1 MGLNPVPKV
10 FCGSSLGL
18 ILNNIVSILVVLVGV
33 TYNFLGW
40 YGLDPLKKASLSPPY
55 LYYIKIFS
63 GGADCSRDVQPDAAP
78 HQPLYFPN
86 QENFDWDHPEARR
99 GMEQGNYPTAHCPQ
113 HDQWESTWADYK
125 TLKNPN
131 WTLCWHCHL
140 AAHIFTMLASFPQHV
155 YSHQHWWGSEL
166 GENDPSTRSSSL
178 LHVSLKFVIKQVFK
192 ENRHICSSWDY
203 CGKFFLQLAE
213 SEN

>member
-63 GGADCSRDVQPDAAP
+63 GGADCSGDGQAVAP
-78 HQPLYFPN
+78 PHPQLHLTN
-86 QENFDWDHPEARR
+86 KEDSQWDPGEARR
-99 GMEQGNYPTAHCPQ
+99 RLDHSHHQPQ
-113 HDQWESTWADYK
+113 HRNKYADRKSPEYTDQD
-125 TLKNPN
+125 
-131 WTLCWHCHL
+131 
-140 AAHIFTMLASFPQHV
+140 SF
-155 YSHQHWWGSEL
+155 G
-166 GENDPSTRSSSL
+166 
-178 LHVSLKFVIKQVFK
+178 
-192 ENRHICSSWDY
+192 
-203 CGKFFLQLAE
+203 
-213 SEN
+213 